1 MAECS
6 RWSDISLS
14 DSLNQTSSW
23 VCRCVSF
30 MCIFSCYWSQFA
42 TRLFPRC
49 DLIGWN
55 SESRNDSYKIV
66 ITNIFLF
73 SNCRFYIR
81 FCCTST
87 SPLCPPP
94 PLLPVC
100 HCRALSLALGQG
112 EATFSQVELQSASL
126 HQPVRR
132 LQDLRSQGLW
142 LGPLVR
148 ALAAPGFGD
157 DTPWGGRCLGLLTD
171 AIQVFHWVF
180 ASFTSSGTTT
190 AGKHCYLQSSAANW
204 WQPLLSFAR
213 FLPARSTPGKSC
225 FWVRNQTT
233 RQSYFDRES
242 WRFETSGPR
251 MSDIKQLETRT

>member
-1 MAECS
+1 MV
-6 RWSDISLS
+6 RHFSLW
-14 DSLNQTSSW
+14 L
-23 VCRCVSF
+23 
-30 MCIFSCYWSQFA
+30 
-42 TRLFPRC
+42 
-49 DLIGWN
+49 
-55 SESRNDSYKIV
+55 SESNVLMSLQVCQLYIHILLLV
-66 ITNIFLF
+66 LICYTAISSLW
-73 SNCRFYIR
+73 SNQLKQWIKERFIHMHLSLLTSFYSQKNKLDRFYIII
-81 FCCTST
+81 CCTST

-132 LQDLRSQGLW
+132 LQDLRSQGLR

-148 ALAAPGFGD
+148 ALAAPRSRFGD
-157 DTPWGGRCLGLLTD
+157 NTPWGGRRLGLLTD

-204 WQPLLSFAR
+204 WKPLLSFAR
-213 FLPARSTPGKSC
+213 FCL
-225 FWVRNQTT
+225 QH
-233 RQSYFDRES
+233 
-242 WRFETSGPR
+242 
-251 MSDIKQLETRT
+251 LL